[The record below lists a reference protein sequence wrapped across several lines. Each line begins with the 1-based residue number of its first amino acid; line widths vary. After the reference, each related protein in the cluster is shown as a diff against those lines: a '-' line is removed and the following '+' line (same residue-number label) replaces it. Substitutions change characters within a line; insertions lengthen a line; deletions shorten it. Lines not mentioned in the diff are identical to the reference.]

1 MNARCGIASRTSFSG
16 QASTKVGRN
25 RSKSGP
31 IGISILNVLPGIVAS
46 VGARTGPSVDV
57 RIAVGNGALTARITH
72 RSLRELGIEKGLH
85 VYALV
90 KAVSLDLR
98 D

>member
-1 MNARCGIASRTSFSG
+1 MPLLDALPGDRVRVRIRARDVSLAI
-16 QASTKVGRN
+16 GR
-25 RSKSGP
+25 P

-57 RIAVGNGALTARITH
+57 RIAVGNTALTARITH
-72 RSLRELGIEKGLH
+72 RSLRELVIEKGLYVH
-85 VYALV
+85 ALV